1 MISVVQ
7 AFIALFAALFAAQK
21 TKTFRDY
28 EGKIDKVVEPGRAW
42 RVYHRGVYWTAY
54 SYSGIDFRPGDRVR
68 ILDRDGIALVIAPLE
83 SEEYI

>member
-7 AFIALFAALFAAQK
+7 AFIAFFAAQK

-28 EGKIDKVVEPGRAW
+28 EGKIDKVVEPGRRW

-54 SYSGIDFRPGDRVR
+54 SYAGVDFRPGDRVR
-68 ILDRDGIALVIAPLE
+68 VVDRDGIVLVIEPLE
-83 SEEYI
+83 SEGYL